1 MGYPPVLP
9 PATMPKNRR
18 DPVVG
23 TVIADR
29 FHVKRPLAEGGMGK
43 VYVARDGED
52 GPRIALKL
60 FLGDPTT
67 ADYEQ
72 LLGRARREAET
83 MAQLEHTNIVRTF
96 DHGTWGDGYYLA
108 MELLEGR
115 SLTNYVRDT
124 EADPYTCLRLLL
136 QLCAAVRHA
145 HRKGIVHRD
154 LKAANVIVIPGDTE
168 PLVKLIDF
176 GVVKVDGLTSLSGA
190 GTLLGSVHTMP
201 PEHVRG
207 EEVDHRAD
215 IYSLGVLAFRLL
227 QGRYPYHSRVA
238 AEVITKHVHAPI
250 PELDPRPEIPP
261 GVPPIIRKCLAKDP
275 NDRYD
280 DVGQLVLE
288 LSEALD
294 TPTALFV
301 GGSAITDPKTG
312 QRTDT
317 PEPRQRQVT
326 ESATS
331 APVIAFAVVVVL
343 VLLGGA
349 YYLAG

>member
-1 MGYPPVLP
+1 
-9 PATMPKNRR
+9 MPRSRR

-23 TVIADR
+23 SVIAER

-52 GPRIALKL
+52 GPRLALKL
-60 FLGDPTT
+60 FYGDPSVS
-67 ADYEQ
+67 DYQQ
-72 LLGRARREAET
+72 LLGRAKREAET
-83 MAQLEHTNIVRTF
+83 MAKLEHPNIVRTI
-96 DHGTWGDGYYLA
+96 DHGPWGDGYYLA

-124 EADPYTCLRLLL
+124 KANPHTCLRLLL

-145 HRKGIVHRD
+145 HRQGIVHRD
-154 LKAANVIVIPGDTE
+154 LKAANVIVIPGPTE

-176 GVVKVDGLTSLSGA
+176 GVVKVDGLTSLSGS

-250 PELDPRPEIPP
+250 PDVDSGPDIPP

-275 NDRYD
+275 KDRYD
-280 DVGQLVLE
+280 DVGQLVAE

-301 GGSAITDPKTG
+301 GGATTG
-312 QRTDT
+312 SSIGSRTDT
-317 PEPRQRQVT
+317 PEPQERT
-326 ESATS
+326 ITASSSS
-331 APVIAFAVVVVL
+331 APVIAAVAVT
-343 VLLGGA
+343 VLLVGA
-349 YYLAG
+349 LIYFLATA

>member
-1 MGYPPVLP
+1 
-9 PATMPKNRR
+9 MPRSRR

-23 TVIADR
+23 SVIAER

-43 VYVARDGED
+43 VYIATDGEN

-60 FLGDPTT
+60 FHGDPSTS
-67 ADYEQ
+67 DYQQ
-72 LLGRARREAET
+72 LLGRAKREAET
-83 MAQLEHTNIVRTF
+83 MAQLEHPNIVHTL
-96 DHGTWGDGYYLA
+96 DHGPWGDGWYLA
-108 MELLEGR
+108 MELLEGQ

-124 EADPYTCLRLLL
+124 NADVHTCLRLVL

-154 LKAANVIVIPGDTE
+154 LKAANVIVIPGPTE

-250 PELDPRPEIPP
+250 PELDPSPAIPP

-275 NDRYD
+275 SDRYD
-280 DVGQLVLE
+280 DVGELVAE

-294 TPTALFV
+294 MPTSMFA
-301 GGSAITDPKTG
+301 GAANTGSNGEDRDAAP
-312 QRTDT
+312 RTSDT
-317 PEPRQRQVT
+317 LVT
-326 ESATS
+326 VSS
-331 APVIAFAVVVVL
+331 SPAPMIAAGAVVVLL
-343 VLLGGA
+343 VIALGYLLA
-349 YYLAG
+349 SA